1 MLSLVGSLL
10 GFGTS
15 FLPKI
20 LGFFEVKRDQKH
32 ELAMQGELRETNKQL
47 HGQQLELAQSQ
58 GEISYA
64 IENQKQSGK
73 PTGVDWVDALRGTVR
88 PVVTYIFVIEF
99 CVLQWVIYMSSIETG
114 MDAFDAAQ
122 LVLGPEFLAGFWA
135 IIGHWFGNRTFNK
148 K

>member
-32 ELAMQGELRETNKQL
+32 ELSMQKEIRETNKQL
-47 HGQQLELAQSQ
+47 HGQKLELAQSQ
-58 GEISYA
+58 GEIDYA
-64 IENQKQSGK
+64 VENQKQAGK
-73 PTGVDWVDALRGTVR
+73 PTGIGWVDGLRGTVR

-99 CVLQWVIYMSSIETG
+99 CIMQYVLYTTSISEG
-114 MDAFDAAQ
+114 MDALEAAK
-122 LVLGPEFLAGFWA
+122 LVLNDEWNAGFWA

>member
-1 MLSLVGSLL
+1 MSLIGSLL

-20 LGFFEVKRDQKH
+20 LGYFETKRDQKH

-47 HGQQLELAQSQ
+47 HGQAIELQSSR
-58 GEISYA
+58 GEIDYA

-73 PTGVDWVDALRGTVR
+73 PTGVPWVDALRGTVR

-99 CVLQWVIYMSSIETG
+99 CVLQFVVYISSIDSG
-114 MDAFDAAQ
+114 MDAIEAAQ
-122 LVLGPEFLAGFWA
+122 LVLGEEFLAGFWA
-135 IIGHWFGNRTFNK
+135 IMGHWFGNRSFNK

>member
-1 MLSLVGSLL
+1 MLSILGSLL

-20 LGFFEVKRDQKH
+20 LGYFERKRDQKH
-32 ELAMQGELRETNKQL
+32 EIAMEREVRETNLQL
-47 HGQQLELAQSQ
+47 HSQKMEMTLSQ
-58 GEISYA
+58 GEIDYA
-64 IENQKQSGK
+64 IENQKQSGQ
-73 PTGVDWVDALRGTVR
+73 PTGVSWVDALRGTVR

-99 CVLQWVIYMSSIETG
+99 CLLQWVVYKTSIDAG
-114 MDAFDAAQ
+114 MEVFAAAN
-122 LVLGPEFLAGFWA
+122 LVFNEEWSAGFWA